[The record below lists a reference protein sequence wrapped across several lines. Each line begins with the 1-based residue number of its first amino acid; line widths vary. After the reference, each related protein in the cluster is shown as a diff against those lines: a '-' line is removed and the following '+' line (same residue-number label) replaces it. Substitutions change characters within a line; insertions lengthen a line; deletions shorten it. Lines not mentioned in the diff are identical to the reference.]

1 MVFGKVNCFN
11 IHNIADKSFT
21 FHQSRVP
28 SLEDEMATD
37 GKSQRRF
44 AANGNGFCVQFYVQT
59 RLWYRSCTS
68 LTTWTE

>member
-11 IHNIADKSFT
+11 IHNIADQSFT

-37 GKSQRRF
+37 AKSQRRF
-44 AANGNGFCVQFYVQT
+44 VAKKMASFCNFYVQT

-68 LTTWTE
+68 TTWTE